1 MGKRVFIIGMLA
13 LLVLALAA
21 PAFAQVQV
29 HGFLLARTIVTN
41 NNYAARIDRYGL
53 RLMQKVDDEFDL
65 LTEVYIHPSETDA
78 RSRVYLESAFLN
90 WHLKNRL
97 PWDFNVRIGKGR
109 NLCYGIAPSYASRRT
124 SDYSLYS
131 EAFTQMRVTGFQT
144 FSNFGP
150 VQLAVAVI
158 NPYSTSD
165 GTIKSPLSRKLP
177 DFPLGNNI
185 NIPICDR
192 DNDTGAIL
200 NRIGVSGRLGY
211 KTKILNVGASLYM
224 SEILSDSLM
233 YPSSVQSDS
242 LKKAQKKAQ
251 TRFGLDAELK
261 LDNGLLVQGQFT
273 MAQTGVDLSTKPISA
288 GSNTTVGLGDK
299 WRETNLSHNGGEVLV
314 GWEKPK
320 CGLYARYGMVTYD
333 DKLQGMNQ
341 IMLSGIY
348 KIRPNIHLRLEG
360 LINGEDTGEKK
371 GWDKKQKWVEVK
383 NNVLFFETC
392 FEW

>member
-41 NNYAARIDRYGL
+41 DNYSARIDRYGL
-53 RLMQKVDDEFDL
+53 RIMQKVDDEFDL
-65 LTEVYIHPSETDA
+65 LTEFYIHPSESIVQ
-78 RSRVYLESAFLN
+78 SRLYMESAFLN

-109 NLCYGIAPSYASRRT
+109 NLCYGIAPSYANRRT

-158 NPYSTSD
+158 NPYRTST
-165 GTIKSPLSRKLP
+165 GSPKDVAATTLSRFLP
-177 DFPLGNNI
+177 DFPLGNNLLV
-185 NIPICDR
+185 PICDR
-192 DNDTGAIL
+192 DNDIGAIK
-200 NRIGVSGRLGY
+200 NRVGVSGRLGY
-211 KTKILNVGASLYM
+211 KTKILNVGASAYTSQTGRDIVWLK
-224 SEILSDSLM
+224 SKAGSDSCKLT
-233 YPSSVQSDS
+233 Q
-242 LKKAQKKAQ
+242 KNAQM
-251 TRFGLDAELK
+251 RYGLDGEVK
-261 LDNGLLVQGQFT
+261 LENGLMAQGQFT
-273 MAQTGVDLSTKPISA
+273 IAKTGVDF
-288 GSNTTVGLGDK
+288 NGDSV
-299 WRETNLSHNGGEVLV
+299 RELEIDHNGGEVIV

-320 CGLYARYGMVTYD
+320 CGLYARYGAVTYD
-333 DKLQGMNQ
+333 DQLRSLNQ

-360 LINGEDTGEKK
+360 LINGEQTGSIKK
-371 GWDKKQKWVEVK
+371 GPLKGQKLTEMN